1 MSIAS
6 IVNNSTIE
14 FICLP
19 QEGYENS
26 AEIFNFVDSIITLV
40 LPFCL
45 IVTMNLIMIRTLKN
59 SNYNFVIRTSSTKS
73 NHDILPNNNEQLIQ
87 SNNLL
92 NETND
97 HKSIQS
103 KTAKL
108 FKQISEDPNLYESNV
123 LRVKNSIIY
132 YKPNNT
138 NNNNNSSEQV
148 KIKLAN
154 EKHLNK
160 SSAFYRFKNRPYFSS
175 TQSISQISNEQQV
188 EEVKEEK
195 EIIYQEETK
204 QIKSIKK
211 LKRFTKKEDEQDES
225 RKISPFEI
233 NKKRKSSSP
242 SGALIIRVP
251 HKKLKKFNSMFK
263 TNDTITSTNT
273 YNSRTKMSFRISGS
287 RSNSVSTKISKMLI
301 IVSTTF
307 LILNL
312 PIHSFNIYVFLT
324 RRFFNKGDYS
334 CIENYLR
341 NIFNNLFFSSFSCNF
356 LLYSISGV
364 SFRNEFKRILHKLI
378 PIKKKI

>member
-73 NHDILPNNNEQLIQ
+73 THDILQNNNEQLIQ

-97 HKSIQS
+97 HKTIQS

-132 YKPNNT
+132 YKPNN
-138 NNNNNSSEQV
+138 NNNSSSEQV
-148 KIKLAN
+148 KIKIAN

-175 TQSISQISNEQQV
+175 TQSISQINNEQA

-195 EIIYQEETK
+195 EIINQEETK

-242 SGALIIRVP
+242 SGALIIRIP
-251 HKKLKKFNSMFK
+251 HKKFNSMFK

-364 SFRNEFKRILHKLI
+364 SFRNEFKRILLKLI